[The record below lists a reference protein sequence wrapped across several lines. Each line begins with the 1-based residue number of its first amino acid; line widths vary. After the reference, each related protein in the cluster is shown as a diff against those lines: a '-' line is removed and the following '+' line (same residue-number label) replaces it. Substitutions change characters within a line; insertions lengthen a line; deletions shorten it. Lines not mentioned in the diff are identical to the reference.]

1 MVFYINAF
9 LKVHIRACLRESM
22 GGICLQGKTAAPLLC
37 AHAQYPGSALGFP
50 IHSPHSPTPLQ
61 RTHKPKLSSWKRNAG
76 SAGVLCAMSRD
87 GETLPRL
94 KGALGFQG
102 RFLVIFLCTGPSP
115 ATFRAKRWETALAS
129 RITELG
135 SDGGRGNLHLDALS
149 HSK

>member
-1 MVFYINAF
+1 MSE
-9 LKVHIRACLRESM
+9 REHGRHLSS
-22 GGICLQGKTAAPLLC
+22 GENSSS
-37 AHAQYPGSALGFP
+37 SALCSCTVPRVSSWVSYPFP
-50 IHSPHSPTPLQ
+50 PFPHTFAENAQ
-61 RTHKPKLSSWKRNAG
+61 TKIISSWKRNAG

-102 RFLVIFLCTGPSP
+102 RFLCIFLCTGPSP

-135 SDGGRGNLHLDALS
+135 SDGGRGNLHLDTLS